1 MTKAF
6 AFAGNRAVGNM
17 VADRLTAEGWQ
28 RVSDVASA
36 DAVLTYFTVQSAL
49 EDAYFG
55 DEGIVQAAHKGAL
68 LIDLSPTTPTFARE
82 LAAMATVVDLV
93 AVEAP
98 LIVEDLSV
106 PDAFGAR
113 ENLACLVG
121 GEEDFVDAAKPV
133 LDILFASVSDAGG
146 PGAAQLAR
154 AAYSLQ
160 AVSQVIS
167 AIEADAL
174 YHAVRTSTD
183 MGEITG
189 MRAGALSPMGSALL
203 AAVTEGRFEGTF
215 TVEMLM
221 ADLTA
226 ALTTADDADLIL
238 PQAEAAQH
246 LLELLAI
253 IGGSDM
259 APSALSLVYREEEAC
274 AEAGLD
280 WSRAE
285 ATYGDHDHAH
295 DEDDDAD
302 YSDDFGE
309 AGFIDDDGMTGS
321 YPGYN
326 GLPYSSN

>member
-55 DEGIVQAAHKGAL
+55 DEGIVQEAHKGTL

-174 YHAVRTSTD
+174 YHVVRTSTD
-183 MGEITG
+183 MGEIAG

-203 AAVTEGRFEGTF
+203 TAVTEGRFEGTF

-246 LLELLAI
+246 LLELLAL

-285 ATYGDHDHAH
+285 ATYGDHDHPH

>member
-1 MTKAF
+1 MAKKSF
-6 AFAGNRAVGNM
+6 AYAGNREVGNM
-17 VADRLTAEGWQ
+17 VSGRMTAAGWQ
-28 RVSDVASA
+28 RVEDYGAA
-36 DAVLTYFTVQSAL
+36 DAVFTYFTVQSAL
-49 EDAYFG
+49 EDAFFG
-55 DEGIVQAAHKGAL
+55 DAGIIQAARKGTL
-68 LIDLSPTTPTFARE
+68 LIDLSCTTPTFARE
-82 LAAMATVVDLV
+82 VAAMATVTDLV

-98 LIVEDLSV
+98 LIVQDMAA

-121 GEEDFVDAAKPV
+121 GEEDFVEKARPV
-133 LDILFASVSDAGG
+133 LDILFATVTDAGG
-146 PGAAQLAR
+146 PGSAQLAR

-160 AVSQVIS
+160 SVSQVVS

-174 YHAVRTSTD
+174 YHAVRTSSD
-183 MGEITG
+183 MGELSG
-189 MRAGALSPMGSALL
+189 MRSGALSPIGDALL
-203 AAVTEGRFEGTF
+203 TAVTEGRFEGTY

-221 ADLTA
+221 AELTA

-253 IGGSDM
+253 IGGADK

-285 ATYGDHDHAH
+285 ATYGEHDHAH
-295 DEDDDAD
+295 DDDDDAS
-302 YSDDFGE
+302 YDDFGE
-309 AGFIDDDGMTGS
+309 AGFIEDDGMTGA